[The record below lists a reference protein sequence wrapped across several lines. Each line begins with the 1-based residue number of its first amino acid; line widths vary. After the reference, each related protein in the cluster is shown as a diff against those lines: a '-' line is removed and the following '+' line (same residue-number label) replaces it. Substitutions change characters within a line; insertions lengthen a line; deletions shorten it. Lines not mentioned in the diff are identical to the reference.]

1 VMIRLLKG
9 GAQRM
14 ENQLLRALQCEKN
27 IWRMF
32 LKERPMI
39 VLEKVSLLSFCCR
52 GLFFLLVSW
61 KRRVKGRRIM

>member
-32 LKERPMI
+32 LKEGPMI
-39 VLEKVSLLSFCCR
+39 VLEKVSLLSFCVEVFFF
-52 GLFFLLVSW
+52 FFLVLG
-61 KRRVKGRRIM
+61 KGGQG